1 MRKIQIKN
9 CGWNFCKLLLQAVQ
23 NFQSQY
29 FLQDF
34 VSTLLLEKI
43 LAA

>member
-1 MRKIQIKN
+1 MRKIQIN
-9 CGWNFCKLLLQAVQ
+9 IATETIAGYYYRLHNLFACNI
-23 NFQSQY
+23 